1 MPAAIENSVKE
12 ARYRNIM
19 IIENQPQKEIAAPI
33 IEVHKSFYSQNL
45 EKSKV
50 HVKHSASSSL
60 RGCIMMKG
68 KSSLITFRVQFAF
81 LCFFAVPFLRFSLS
95 WFYHACSD
103 FQKISKDCRLQKY
116 DDASNMMGRNAGV

>member
-33 IEVHKSFYSQNL
+33 IEVH
-45 EKSKV
+45 
-50 HVKHSASSSL
+50 VKHSASNSL

-68 KSSLITFRVQFAF
+68 KSSLTTFRVQFAF
-81 LCFFAVPFLRFSLS
+81 LCFFAVPLLRFSLS
-95 WFYHACSD
+95 WFYHACCD

-116 DDASNMMGRNAGV
+116 DDASNMMGKNAGV